1 MDAEIG
7 EYFGTLLPSHFGD
20 FTTEYAAARS
30 AGHLAQKRR
39 QNRAV
44 GTLLISLAARS
55 GGVHIVGA
63 IFMGFY
69 FDAAK
74 EMQRA
79 IPIGVLESEIRVFP
93 TRDSYCST
101 VGPSCGCDS
110 DCSHRPNPA
119 SVRSRAALSDSVLA
133 VHFTDVISVEGM
145 GNVVAE
151 MPHIVPVGVVQGVP
165 IAPTY
170 KLS

>member
-1 MDAEIG
+1 
-7 EYFGTLLPSHFGD
+7 LLPRNRFLRHGSDPPPSAPD
-20 FTTEYAAARS
+20 FATAYEKV
-30 AGHLAQKRR
+30 LATGIERHH
-39 QNRAV
+39 A
-44 GTLLISLAARS
+44 
-55 GGVHIVGA
+55 VHIVGA
-63 IFMGFY
+63 TFMGFY

-74 EMQRA
+74 EMQRGVST
-79 IPIGVLESEIRVFP
+79 GVLESEIRVFP
-93 TRDSYCST
+93 TRNSYCST

-133 VHFTDVISVEGM
+133 VHFTDVISAEGM

-151 MPHIVPVGVVQGVP
+151 MPHIVPVGVVQRVR

>member
-30 AGHLAQKRR
+30 AGHLAQKRS
-39 QNRAV
+39 QKRAV
-44 GTLLISLAARS
+44 GTSLISLAARS

-74 EMQRA
+74 EMQRC
-79 IPIGVLESEIRVFP
+79 P
-93 TRDSYCST
+93 
-101 VGPSCGCDS
+101 
-110 DCSHRPNPA
+110 
-119 SVRSRAALSDSVLA
+119 
-133 VHFTDVISVEGM
+133 
-145 GNVVAE
+145 
-151 MPHIVPVGVVQGVP
+151 
-165 IAPTY
+165 
-170 KLS
+170 